1 MDRELRRLRSRIAA
15 APKDGQGHRRFG
27 VELRAD
33 VLSFARARISSGATQ
48 SEVAAELGVG
58 ARVLWGWLR
67 RDESLLLEV
76 VIDTEPSA
84 TQSRSFRITLR
95 SGAEIIGLE
104 LDDVIAI
111 ARALS

>member
-1 MDRELRRLRSRIAA
+1 M
-15 APKDGQGHRRFG
+15 
-27 VELRAD
+27 
-33 VLSFARARISSGATQ
+33 
-48 SEVAAELGVG
+48 
-58 ARVLWGWLR
+58 LWGWLR
-67 RDESLLLEV
+67 RDESLLREV

>member
-1 MDRELRRLRSRIAA
+1 MDRELRRLRSRIAG

-27 VELRAD
+27 AELRTD

-58 ARVLWGWLR
+58 SRVLWGWLR
-67 RDESLLLEV
+67 RDESPLREV
-76 VIDTEPSA
+76 VVDTEPRA
-84 TQSRSFRITLR
+84 TRPRSYRITLR
-95 SGAEIIGLE
+95 GGAEIVGLE